1 MLVGA
6 NQEIELKGVPSIFD
20 RPLPVTI
27 GGVEHF
33 GPYRF
38 TRELGT
44 VPIGPSREVK
54 RFAALK
60 DYDQSSH
67 LVYRVH
73 GLGAAKMG
81 HRRFLKAVE
90 RCAALDHPH
99 ILPIEVYSLCSSGAA
114 CVVTPYPGD
123 QAGLTTI
130 ASLMR
135 EKGGKL
141 PANEVAR
148 ALEHI
153 LAAVNHAHGKGFVH
167 GAIAP
172 ERCLVDRF
180 GRVIL
185 ELYGLSEEWEPSV
198 MERPD
203 LARSEVKSI
212 VHLACKLLTGND
224 WLPAG
229 SPTRS
234 NGGRMAAAMEAWVA
248 YGLDPSRGFSS
259 AGEALRALPTRDDGE
274 AFFQHVKTSRVQ
286 KLLARVKGALG

>member
-6 NQEIELKGVPSIFD
+6 NQEIELKGVPSVFD

-27 GGVEHF
+27 GGGDHF

-44 VPIGPSREVK
+44 VQIGPGREVK

-67 LVYRVH
+67 LVYRVQ
-73 GLGAAKMG
+73 GLGPAKMG

-90 RCAALDHPH
+90 RCGALDHPH
-99 ILPIEVYSLCSSGAA
+99 ILAIEVYSLCSSGAA

-123 QAGLTTI
+123 QSGLTTI
-130 ASLMR
+130 ATLVR

-141 PANEVAR
+141 PPNEVAR

-153 LAAVNHAHGKGFVH
+153 LSAVNQAHGKGLVH

-180 GRVIL
+180 GRVLL
-185 ELYGLSEEWEPSV
+185 ELYALSEEWEPSV
-198 MERPD
+198 MERPE

-212 VHLACKLLTGND
+212 VHLACRLLTGND

-229 SPTRS
+229 SPSSRR
-234 NGGRMAAAMEAWVA
+234 GPKIKAAMEAWVA

-259 AGEALRALPTRDDGE
+259 AGEALRALPTRDEDD
-274 AFFQHVKTSRVQ
+274 AFFQNVKSSRVRS
-286 KLLARVKGALG
+286 LLARVKNTLG